1 MDVRLRDVRELLT
14 GAEREREGVPLAFGH
29 SAKGTK
35 KEKTGAERERE
46 AVPLAFGHS
55 AKGTKK
61 EKTQPQPAQVQ
72 VIQTTV
78 VETFSARA
86 SARGSDD

>member
-1 MDVRLRDVRELLT
+1 MQQNSEATPPTPVSLWLREFLSVSV
-14 GAEREREGVPLAFGH
+14 GARVP
-29 SAKGTK
+29 
-35 KEKTGAERERE
+35 GA
-46 AVPLAFGHS
+46 AA